1 MRLYVY
7 RFAAS
12 ISALLV
18 FFAMSYLYAH
28 GSRQSYFDI
37 LHSYGVLPFR
47 FPFLD
52 TAALLSAWECAR
64 QGIDVI
70 PANLCDVLHRPFDYS
85 PLWMAA
91 SAIPLAG
98 GDTMAV
104 GWGLGFIFLLS
115 LSLLPAP
122 RRLSELMLVMSAT
135 LSTTVAFAIERA
147 NADLLMFLLA
157 LATGL
162 LASYRLPARLLGY
175 GLALLAAS
183 VKYYP
188 ILILITTFRERC
200 SVCWAV
206 GLTTIGS
213 VVVFWKAYHADIV
226 RGLPFSEEGH
236 YVTEFFS
243 AQNLP
248 FLFGE
253 IAGKAANSA
262 LVGQLEAGG
271 LLVALV
277 GLSAAICTR
286 LLRFAALRAA
296 LDSLSDVERA
306 LLVIGS
312 AVIAG
317 CFFAGQSIVYRGVF
331 LLMVLP
337 GLLAISRSAGR
348 GLRNL
353 ALGTSLVIVLLMWS
367 ECFRLAI
374 WTSGYIFGF
383 WLLRELCWWWSI
395 SVMLTVLFDFL
406 ESSLVLPQSL
416 FLFRR
421 AAGLVVSGIR
431 REGNRTKLP
440 TL

>member
-1 MRLYVY
+1 MRLYIY
-7 RFAAS
+7 RFAAP

-18 FFAMSYLYAH
+18 FFAMSYLYAY
-28 GSRQSYFDI
+28 GSRQSYFYI
-37 LHSYGVLPFR
+37 LQAYGVLPSR

-70 PANLCDVLHRPFDYS
+70 PANPCDVLHRPFDYS

-91 SAIPLAG
+91 AAIPVG
-98 GDTMAV
+98 GADAMAV

-122 RRLSELMLVMSAT
+122 RLLSELMLVVAAT
-135 LSTTVAFAIERA
+135 LSTTVVFAVERA

-157 LATGL
+157 LAAGL
-162 LASYRLPARLLGY
+162 LAVYRLPVCLFGY
-175 GLALLAAS
+175 GLGLLAAS

-188 ILILITTFRERC
+188 IMILIAAFRERS
-200 SVCWAV
+200 SVFWAV

-213 VVVFWKAYHADIV
+213 VVAFWAAYHADIV
-226 RGLPFSEEGH
+226 RGLAFSEDRH

-253 IAGKAANSA
+253 IAGNATDSA
-262 LVGQLEAGG
+262 LIGRLEAGG
-271 LLVALV
+271 FLAALVALC
-277 GLSAAICTR
+277 AAVCAR
-286 LLRFAALRAA
+286 LLRFTALRSA
-296 LDSLSDVERA
+296 LHSLPDVERV

-312 AVIAG
+312 SVIVG

-337 GLLAISRSAGR
+337 GLLTISRSPTR

-367 ECFRLAI
+367 ECFRIAL
-374 WTSGYIFGF
+374 WTSRYIFGF

-395 SVMLTVLFDFL
+395 SVMLTVLIDFL
-406 ESSLVLPQSL
+406 WSSFVLRQSL
-416 FLFRR
+416 SLFRR
-421 AAGLVVSGIR
+421 AGRSDCKR
-431 REGNRTKLP
+431 Y
-440 TL
+440 